1 MQKSFLR
8 RLKAL
13 TKKEFLQL
21 KRDNSSL
28 LIGLILPIILI
39 IIIGSGISLD
49 IKSVPIAVILEDSS
63 PAAKQALQFM
73 NGSAY
78 FAPNYVYSM
87 RDAELLMRQRKVDAI
102 LRVPNDF
109 SARLSAGNAD
119 LQLIVYGVES
129 SSSMLIPG
137 YVAAGINQWVL
148 EQKLKSTDAATA
160 QGSLVVISRTWF
172 NDANSSTWFFVP
184 GLIVLIMTIVG
195 VFLTAL
201 VMARE
206 WERGTLEAMFVTPVK
221 PAQIL
226 LAKII
231 PYFCVAIAGLAL
243 CILIARFFYQVP
255 IHGSIW
261 LIVLGSTIYLLAALG
276 MGLVIS
282 SLTKN
287 QFLASQ
293 MALIISYLPAVMLSG
308 FLFDLHNVPLVVR
321 IVGQILPA
329 TYYMELLKTLFL
341 AGNNWPLII
350 KNCAILLGYAVL
362 FQLIALKLTPKRIA

>member
-1 MQKSFLR
+1 MQMGFLR

-13 TKKEFLQL
+13 TKKEFHQL
-21 KRDNSSL
+21 VRDNSSF
-28 LIGLILPIILI
+28 LIGLILPIVLI

-49 IKSVPIAVILEDSS
+49 IKSVPIAVILEDTS

-73 NGSAY
+73 DGSAY

-87 RDAELLMRQRKVDAI
+87 HEAEQLMRKRKADAI
-102 LRVPNDF
+102 LRVPSNF
-109 SARLSAGNAD
+109 TTRLKSGSAD
-119 LQLIVYGVES
+119 LQLIIYGVES

-137 YVAAGINQWVL
+137 YVTAGVNQWAM
-148 EQKLKSTDAATA
+148 EQTVQSTAPASGT
-160 QGSLVVISRTWF
+160 GSLVVVNR
-172 NDANSSTWFFVP
+172 TWFFVP

-221 PAQIL
+221 PPEIL

-231 PYFCVAIAGLAL
+231 PYFCVAIAGLAV
-243 CILIARFFYQVP
+243 CILIARFFYHIP
-255 IHGSIW
+255 IHGSLG
-261 LIVLGSTIYLLAALG
+261 LILLGSTIYLFVALG

-282 SLTKN
+282 SVTKN

-293 MALIISYLPAVMLSG
+293 VALIVSFLPAVMLSG
-308 FLFDLHNVPLVVR
+308 FLFDLHNVPLAVR

-350 KNCAILLGYAVL
+350 KNCAVLLGYAVL
-362 FQLIALKLTPKRIA
+362 FMFIARRLTPKRTA

>member
-1 MQKSFLR
+1 MPRSFLR

-21 KRDNSSL
+21 TRDNSSL
-28 LIGLILPIILI
+28 LIGIILPIMLI

-49 IKSVPIAVILEDSS
+49 IKSVPIAVILEDGS

-73 NGSAY
+73 EGSAY
-78 FAPNYVYSM
+78 FAPNYVHSM
-87 RDAELLMRQRKVDAI
+87 HEAEHLMRQRKAAAI
-102 LRVPNDF
+102 LRVPSDF
-109 SARLSAGNAD
+109 SARLSVGEAD
-119 LQLIVYGVES
+119 LQLLVYGVES

-137 YVAAGINQWVL
+137 YVAGGINQWVL
-148 EQKLKSTDAATA
+148 DQKLKSTNAT
-160 QGSLVVISRTWF
+160 QGSLVVINRTWF

-221 PAQIL
+221 PTQIL

-243 CILIARFFYQVP
+243 CILIARFFYRVP

-261 LIVLGSTIYLLAALG
+261 LIILGSTIYLLAALG

-282 SLTKN
+282 ALTKN

-350 KNCAILLGYAVL
+350 KNCAVLLGYAVL

>member
-160 QGSLVVISRTWF
+160 QGSLVVINRTWF

>member
-1 MQKSFLR
+1 MQMGFMR

-13 TKKEFLQL
+13 TQKEFHQL
-21 KRDNSSL
+21 VRDNSSF
-28 LIGLILPIILI
+28 LIGLILPIVLI

-49 IKSVPIAVILEDSS
+49 IKSVPIAVVLEDAS
-63 PAAKQALQFM
+63 PAAKQALEFM
-73 NGSAY
+73 DGSAY

-87 RDAELLMRQRKVDAI
+87 HEAEQLMRKRKADAI
-102 LRVPNDF
+102 LRVPSDF
-109 SARLSAGNAD
+109 STRLKSGRAD

-137 YVAAGINQWVL
+137 YVNAGVNQWALAQNVR
-148 EQKLKSTDAATA
+148 ATA
-160 QGSLVVISRTWF
+160 PDSGPGNLVVVNRTWF

-221 PAQIL
+221 PPEIL

-231 PYFCVAIAGLAL
+231 PYFCVAIAGLAV
-243 CILIARFFYQVP
+243 CILIARFFYHIP

-261 LIVLGSTIYLLAALG
+261 LILLGSTIYLFVALG

-282 SLTKN
+282 SVTKN

-293 MALIISYLPAVMLSG
+293 VALIVSFLPAVMLSG
-308 FLFDLHNVPLVVR
+308 FLFDLHNVPLLVR

-350 KNCAILLGYAVL
+350 KNCAVLLGYAIL
-362 FQLIALKLTPKRIA
+362 FQVVARRLTPKRIG

>member
-1 MQKSFLR
+1 MRMGFPR

-13 TKKEFLQL
+13 IKKEFHQL
-21 KRDNSSL
+21 TRDNSSL
-28 LIGLILPIILI
+28 LIGLILPVILI
-39 IIIGSGISLD
+39 VIIGSGISLD
-49 IKSVPIAVILEDSS
+49 IKSVPIAVVLEDTS
-63 PAAKQALQFM
+63 PAARQALQFM
-73 NGSAY
+73 DGSAY
-78 FAPNYVYSM
+78 FAPNYVHSM
-87 RDAELLMRQRKVDAI
+87 HDAEQLMRRRKADAI
-102 LRVPNDF
+102 LRVPSDF
-109 SARLSAGNAD
+109 TARLKAGGAD

-137 YVAAGINQWVL
+137 YAASAVNQQTLNQGV
-148 EQKLKSTDAATA
+148 KLTA
-160 QGSLVVISRTWF
+160 PGSGPGNLVVVNRTWF

-221 PAQIL
+221 PPEIL
-226 LAKII
+226 LAKIV
-231 PYFCVAIAGLAL
+231 PYFCVAIAGLAV
-243 CILIARFFYQVP
+243 CILVARFFYHVP
-255 IHGSIW
+255 INGSIW
-261 LIVLGSTIYLLAALG
+261 LILLGSTIYLFVALG

-282 SLTKN
+282 SVTKN

-293 MALIISYLPAVMLSG
+293 IALIVSFLPAVMLSG
-308 FLFDLHNVPLVVR
+308 FLFDLHNVPLAIR

-350 KNCAILLGYAVL
+350 KNCAVLLGYAVL
-362 FQLIALKLTPKRIA
+362 FQVIARKLTPKRIA